1 MLDYMAEIKEAF
13 LDFVLKLLPFSP
25 FEGVIGQL
33 ESLPYLEY
41 LNWFIPVGKI
51 ITIGML
57 WLSAITV
64 YYMLSILLRWI
75 KAID

>member
-1 MLDYMAEIKEAF
+1 MLEQMSELKEAF

-25 FEGVIGQL
+25 FEGVIDQL

-41 LNWFIPVGKI
+41 LNWFIPVGTFI
-51 ITIGML
+51 AIGSL
-57 WLSAITV
+57 WLTAITA

>member
-1 MLDYMAEIKEAF
+1 MLEQMSELKEAF

-25 FEGVIGQL
+25 FEGVIDQL

-41 LNWFIPVGKI
+41 LNWFIPVGTFL
-51 ITIGML
+51 TIGSL
-57 WLSAITV
+57 WLTAITT